1 MSSGK
6 PFMLG
11 RIGKFS
17 LEVKPA
23 NVLILEK
30 CFVVPLLSTH
40 TGGIPWECNLCKAA
54 SCSALHSVTA
64 K

>member
-1 MSSGK
+1 
-6 PFMLG
+6 MLG

-23 NVLILEK
+23 SVLTLEK
-30 CFVVPLLSTH
+30 CFGGPLLSTH
-40 TGGIPWECNLCKAA
+40 TGGTLWECNLCKAA
-54 SCSALHSVTA
+54 SCSALRLVTA